1 MALKHKL
8 DSLDGLDEAL
18 KPLYAKGDDGRFTL
32 QVDEAPATNTI
43 AKLKADLDAATK
55 ALKERSDAE
64 AKAIKD
70 AETARDL
77 AAGNYEKVS
86 AADKAALKA
95 AQDEASALKSKL
107 LNGTRDRALME
118 AMSDPTVKGIP
129 KALLPHIQDQVEV
142 VPDGDGFKVVPKA
155 NPAQKLTDF
164 VNGFKADMAWGFEGS
179 GMSGGG
185 AGTPGKPSGN
195 GFDKMTKTELALA
208 AKNPATAA
216 AVTAFI
222 QKTYGG

>member
-8 DSLDGLDEAL
+8 DTLDGLDEAL

-55 ALKERSDAE
+55 ALKDRETAE
-64 AKAIKD
+64 AKALRD

-95 AQDEASALKSKL
+95 AEDKAAALEAKL
-107 LNGTRDRALME
+107 LNGTRDRALLE
-118 AMSDPTVKGIP
+118 AMSDPSVKGIP
-129 KALLPHIQDQVEV
+129 KALMPHIQDHVEV
-142 VPDGDGFKVVPKA
+142 VPDGDGFKVVPKG

-164 VNGFKADMAWGFEGS
+164 VSGFKKDMAWGFEGS
-179 GMSGGG
+179 GASGGAAPQSG
-185 AGTPGKPSGN
+185 GTSTAGKPIARSA
-195 GFDKMTKTELALA
+195 FSSM
-208 AKNPATAA
+208 NPTDQFAHVKAGGT
-216 AVTAFI
+216 VTD
-222 QKTYGG
+222 

>member
-1 MALKHKL
+1 MSLKHKL

-55 ALKERSDAE
+55 ALKERELAE
-64 AKAIKD
+64 AKAVKD

-95 AQDEASALKSKL
+95 AEEKAALLESKL

-118 AMSDPTVKGIP
+118 AMGDPSVKGIP

-142 VPDGDGFKVVPKA
+142 VPDGDGFKVVPKG
-155 NPAQKLTDF
+155 NPALKLTDF
-164 VNGFKADMAWGFEGS
+164 VSSYKKDMPWGFEGS
-179 GMSGGG
+179 GANGGG
-185 AGTPGKPSGN
+185 AQNPGKSNAGA
-195 GFDKMTKTELALA
+195 KTMDRSAFTNMNPVAQA
-208 AKNPATAA
+208 AHIKGGGT
-216 AVTAFI
+216 VTD
-222 QKTYGG
+222 